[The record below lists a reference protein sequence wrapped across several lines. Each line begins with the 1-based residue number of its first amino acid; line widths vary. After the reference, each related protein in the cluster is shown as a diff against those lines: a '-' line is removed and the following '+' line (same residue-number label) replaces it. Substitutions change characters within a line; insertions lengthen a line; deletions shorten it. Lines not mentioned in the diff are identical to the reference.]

1 MGTLKTHQKDQGEND
16 EPLVILRFSE
26 QIDQDKQQQQIPV
39 IQLPQ
44 PKTIQQTGQTGLSTG
59 AATRISAL
67 AQKGREQS
75 GQLCT

>member
-44 PKTIQQTGQTGLSTG
+44 PKTIQQTGQTGLSG
-59 AATRISAL
+59 GVAPRVPAL